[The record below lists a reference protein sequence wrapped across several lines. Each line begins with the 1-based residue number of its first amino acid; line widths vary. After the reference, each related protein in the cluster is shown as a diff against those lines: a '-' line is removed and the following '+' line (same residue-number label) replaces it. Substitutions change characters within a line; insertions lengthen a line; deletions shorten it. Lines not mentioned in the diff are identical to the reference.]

1 MSSKTISFLS
11 QKRQIVLQI
20 TFLKIKKSMKKI
32 IKMTIIILSSFNFN
46 YAQDVISLKKGGEIK
61 TKVVEID
68 KEYIKYKRFDNL
80 NGPTIWVLKA
90 DVNLITYENGTKEI
104 IEFSESPNESAT
116 IPPIVSSNSG
126 NLYIDGQT
134 DATFSYTGKKSG
146 ATGTLIVSLISPI
159 VGLIPAI
166 ATSASTPLVENLN
179 SPKPELLRDQNYLKG
194 YNYKAKRIKQGKV
207 WTNWGVAFG
216 LNLLA
221 VLVLNNSN

>member
-1 MSSKTISFLS
+1 MVI
-11 QKRQIVLQI
+11 
-20 TFLKIKKSMKKI
+20 
-32 IKMTIIILSSFNFN
+32 FNQNQNF
-46 YAQDVISLKKGGEIK
+46 AQDILSLKKGGVLK

-68 KEYIKYKRFDNL
+68 KEFIKYKRFDNL
-80 NGPTIWVLKA
+80 SGPTIWISKV
-90 DVNLITYENGTKEI
+90 DVNLITYENGTKEV
-104 IEFSESPNESAT
+104 IENSENPDQSTT
-116 IPPIVSSNSG
+116 IPPVVGINSG

-134 DATFSYTGKKSG
+134 DATYSYTGKKSG
-146 ATGTLIVSLISPI
+146 ATGTLIVSLLSPI

-179 SPKPELLRDQNYLKG
+179 APKPELLRDQNYLKG

-221 VLVLNNSN
+221 VLVLSNSN